1 MLNTRTKYY
10 IVGIIAV
17 IILLVLIFSFI
28 GNLKEKQLPD
38 EEDLI
43 AEVIPEE
50 EEIFSSYVIGTSV
63 ENRDIEV
70 YEFGKSTGEEKH
82 IIFVGGIHGGYEW
95 NTVLLAW
102 EFIDYLEENPDFIP
116 DGVKISIVPSVN
128 PDGISKVIESTA
140 ERFEVANVPSS
151 EMTLAGRFNA
161 NGVDLNRNFD
171 CNWQPEST
179 WRGEVVSAGSG
190 AFSEPEAK
198 AIKDL
203 VESKDPVAVIFWH
216 SAAGAVYGSE
226 CNEGV
231 LTDTVGIMNA
241 YAGAAGYSAVE
252 SFDHYEI
259 TGDAEGWL
267 ASIGVPS
274 VTVELT
280 NHEDLDWEKNLAGV
294 EAVIRYYEDS
304 GI

>member
-1 MLNTRTKYY
+1 MLKTRTKYY
-10 IVGIIAV
+10 VVGFTVVV
-17 IILLVLIFSFI
+17 IILVLIFYYI
-28 GNLKEKQLPD
+28 GTLEKQQLPD

-43 AEVIPEE
+43 AEVVQEE
-50 EEIFSSYVIGTSV
+50 ERPFLNYVIGSSV
-63 ENRDIEV
+63 EGREIEV
-70 YEFGKSTGEEKH
+70 YEFGKSSQEEKH

-102 EFIDYLEENPDFIP
+102 EFVDYLQENPDFIP
-116 DGVKISIVPSVN
+116 DGIKISIVPSVN
-128 PDGISKVIESTA
+128 PDGIHKVVGST
-140 ERFEVANVPSS
+140 EGRFELANVPPS
-151 EMTLAGRFNA
+151 EMTVVGRLNA

-171 CNWQPEST
+171 CNWKPEST
-179 WRGEVVSAGSG
+179 WRGDVVDAGTE

-198 AIKDL
+198 VIKDL
-203 VESKDPVAVIFWH
+203 VEIKDPVAVIFWH

-226 CNEGV
+226 CNDGV

-241 YAGAAGYSAVE
+241 YASASGYSAVE
-252 SFDHYEI
+252 SFDSYEI

-280 NHEDLDWEKNLAGV
+280 NHEDLDWQKNLAGV
-294 EAVIRYYEDS
+294 EAILNYFE
-304 GI
+304 